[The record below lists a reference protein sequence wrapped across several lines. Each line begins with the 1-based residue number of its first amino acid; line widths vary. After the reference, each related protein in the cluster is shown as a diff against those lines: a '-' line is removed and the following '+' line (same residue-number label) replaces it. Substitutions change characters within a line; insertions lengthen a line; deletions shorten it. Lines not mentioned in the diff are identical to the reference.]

1 MEAQPATPA
10 PSAPRPGPH
19 DARRPSGRRAR
30 LRTAL
35 RMVGSTA
42 LIVGLY
48 LGRPLDRATPATLV
62 LLVAGLTLLVALLGW
77 QIRSVVRSPYPVLRA
92 IEAFVTAT
100 VLFVVLFAAGYTSLS
115 DATPG
120 AFTEPVDRLD
130 AIYFTMTVL
139 ATVGFGDITPV
150 TGPARVV
157 VTLQMICGFAFAAL
171 VGREFLAAVRRAQ
184 DGDEG
189 GGGAGGGRGDGRPPA
204 VPPAPG
210 A

>member
-1 MEAQPATPA
+1 MEAQPAPPA
-10 PSAPRPGPH
+10 PSRPH
-19 DARRPSGRRAR
+19 DATRPSGRRAR

-35 RMVGSTA
+35 RTVGSTV

-62 LLVAGLTLLVALLGW
+62 LLVAGLTLLVLLLGW

-115 DATPG
+115 ESTPG

-150 TGPARVV
+150 TGPARMV
-157 VTLQMICGFAFAAL
+157 VTLQMVCGFAFAAL

-184 DGDEG
+184 DGQD
-189 GGGAGGGRGDGRPPA
+189 GAGGPPPPGPPPA
-204 VPPAPG
+204 SG

>member
-1 MEAQPATPA
+1 MPAGLRGHDDGRMEVQPA
-10 PSAPRPGPH
+10 PSAPSGPH
-19 DARRPSGRRAR
+19 DAARPSGRRAR

-35 RMVGSTA
+35 RTVGSTV

-62 LLVAGLTLLVALLGW
+62 LLVAGLTLLVLLLGW

-100 VLFVVLFAAGYTSLS
+100 VLFIVLFAAGYTSLS
-115 DATPG
+115 ESTPG

-184 DGDEG
+184 DGDS
-189 GGGAGGGRGDGRPPA
+189 ARPPGG
-204 VPPAPG
+204 PG
-210 A
+210 DTGA

>member
-1 MEAQPATPA
+1 MPRAAVRRHHDGMPH
-10 PSAPRPGPH
+10 PRPPRGTPR
-19 DARRPSGRRAR
+19 ATRPPGRAR

-35 RMVGSTA
+35 RTVGSTA
-42 LIVGLY
+42 LLVVLY
-48 LGRPLDRATPATLV
+48 LGRPLDRPTPATLA
-62 LLVAGLTLLVALLGW
+62 LLVAGLVLLVLLLGW
-77 QIRSVVRSPYPVLRA
+77 QVRSVVGSPYPVLRA

-115 DATPG
+115 DAVPG

-130 AIYFTMTVL
+130 ALYFTMTVL

-157 VTLQMICGFAFAAL
+157 VTLQMVCGFAFAAL

-184 DGDEG
+184 DGRDADDG
-189 GGGAGGGRGDGRPPA
+189 G
-204 VPPAPG
+204 PAPG
-210 A
+210 PPGPRG